1 MSASLA
7 WPICALMALLG
18 VMTVALLGCSLRR
31 MRSRDR
37 LTVLVWWFA
46 SVCSVGAGLWGSW
59 ALGLSALTTPV
70 SSQALAFQPMALAA
84 LAVAAATVVAALH
97 LVARLDWP
105 EVLRCAVH
113 TTLFTAG
120 WVAMFEIARRGFSW
134 GPATPGIV
142 FGLPTLAL
150 SAALVAVGCATALWL
165 VFGERWRHAGHVI
178 KRLWLC
184 AATLGGC
191 HAAALVLSLRA
202 LQLPPA
208 PETLAGHAALGANAL
223 ELVSGLAAVL
233 VAVGLFA
240 SWLDTHAH
248 MRNRELASS
257 LNDANK
263 RLRDQAHSDPLTRM
277 PNRLLFEERMNAA
290 LAAIGPDPEPAALA
304 VLFIDL
310 DGFKPVNDSFGHV
323 AGDAVLR
330 EIGRRLQA
338 IARPEDTVAR
348 VGGDEFLL
356 MTVRPGHEAV
366 AAAIAQRVLA
376 ALNEPLTLPNDV
388 VVNLS
393 ASIGIVLYPE
403 HGHHAKMI
411 ANADAAMYAAKRAG
425 GSTYAFFEPRMEL
438 DAREQLALQHD
449 LRSAIER
456 NQLQL
461 YYQPKIHAKSG
472 QITGVEALLRWQH
485 AVRGFVPP
493 NLFIPIAERFGLI
506 GTIGNWVIDEACRQM
521 SEWRKQGL
529 RMRVAVNLSVHQLRQ
544 EDLVQRV
551 RIAVDHFRV
560 DPALLTFEIT
570 ESVAMEDTQE
580 TMRAFSQLAAV
591 GVSLAIDD
599 FGTGYSSLSYLRK
612 LPARQLK
619 IDQSFVQDLGAS
631 QDALAVVDAVIK
643 LAHALGLNVVAEGV
657 ETARQR
663 DILLTL
669 QCDEL
674 QGYLFARPMAARLLT
689 LWAMGEAR
697 NVSHT
702 VPDAQ
707 SGRDDFRDS
716 LYSPDGPDTVIDL
729 LQ

>member
-150 SAALVAVGCATALWL
+150 SATLVAVGCATALWL

-310 DGFKPVNDSFGHV
+310 DGFKPVNDSYGHA
-323 AGDAVLR
+323 AGDQVLR
-330 EIGRRLQA
+330 QVSVRLSEL
-338 IARPEDTVAR
+338 IRDTDTVAR
-348 VGGDEFLL
+348 IGGDEFLIL
-356 MTVRPGHEAV
+356 LEDAEGAADAV
-366 AAAIAQRVLA
+366 TLA
-376 ALNEPLTLPNDV
+376 DRILHS
-388 VVNLS
+388 LS
-393 ASIGIVLYPE
+393 APMQLMDREISLSCSIGIALFPD
-403 HGHHAKMI
+403 HAARDRLI
-411 ANADAAMYAAKRAG
+411 SSADAAMYVAKHNG
-425 GSTYAFFEPRMEL
+425 GNTYTVY
-438 DAREQLALQHD
+438 EQHMQPGGTGQMDLQQAL
-449 LRSAIER
+449 RGAIGR
-456 NQLQL
+456 NELQL
-461 YYQPKIHAKSG
+461 HYQPKMDGRSG
-472 QITGVEALLRWQH
+472 NLTGVEALLRWQSGSLG
-485 AVRGFVPP
+485 AVLPDV
-493 NLFIPIAERFGLI
+493 FIPLAERFGLI
-506 GTIGNWVIDEACRQM
+506 VAIGDWVIEDVCRQLASWTREGIQM
-521 SEWRKQGL
+521 H
-529 RMRVAVNLSVHQLRQ
+529 VAINLSGYQLRQ
-544 EDLVQRV
+544 PDFVARMRHLFERYL
-551 RIAVDHFRV
+551 V
-560 DPALLTFEIT
+560 DPRQVICEVT
-570 ESVAMEDTQE
+570 ESVAMEDTASTQ
-580 TMRAFSQLAAV
+580 RVLRQLSEL
-591 GVSLAIDD
+591 GVSLSIDD
-599 FGTGYSSLSYLRK
+599 FGTGYSSLAYLRQ
-612 LPARQLK
+612 LRVQQLK
-619 IDQSFVQDLGAS
+619 IDRSFIRDLDS
-631 QDALAVVDAVIK
+631 SIDARAVVDAVIR
-643 LAHALGLNVVAEGV
+643 LAHSLGLRVVAEGV
-657 ETARQR
+657 ETVEQYTA
-663 DILLTL
+663 LVELG
-669 QCDEL
+669 CDEL
-674 QGYLFARPMAARLLT
+674 QGFYFAEPMTAEALRESGLLT
-689 LWAMGEAR
+689 SL
-697 NVSHT
+697 VS
-702 VPDAQ
+702 
-707 SGRDDFRDS
+707 S
-716 LYSPDGPDTVIDL
+716 
-729 LQ
+729 